1 MTLLA
6 AIQDWFDWFP
16 AGETVS
22 VLKWILVI
30 GMILVGFFGTFL
42 PVLPGTTLIYVGML
56 AHYFLMG
63 MQADSRL
70 TWQSLVVIGL
80 LWIGSIAVDW
90 VSGAMGA
97 KYFGSSK
104 YGVWGALIGGLVG
117 AVFFSLPGLILGP
130 VVGVFVAEIWF
141 AKKEWK
147 PAANSTMGTVVG
159 GLLGMVGKMLLAML
173 MIGWYAA
180 DVFVFN
186 PAADV
191 PSLEAPAHESI
202 ETPPGR

>member
-16 AGETVS
+16 ASQTLEAA
-22 VLKWILVI
+22 KWILVA

-42 PVLPGTTLIYVGML
+42 PVLPGTTLIFGGML

-63 MQADSRL
+63 MQAGSGL
-70 TWQSLVVIGL
+70 TWQSLVVIALFWGL
-80 LWIGSIAVDW
+80 SIAVEW
-90 VSGAMGA
+90 VSSAMGA

-104 YGVWGALIGGLVG
+104 YGVWGAVIGGLVG
-117 AVFFSLPGLILGP
+117 LLFSLPGLILGP
-130 VVGVFVAEIWF
+130 IVGVFVAELWF

-147 PAANSTMGTVVG
+147 PAANSTVGTVVG
-159 GLLGMVGKMLLAML
+159 GLAGMVVKMLLAMA
-173 MIGWYAA
+173 MIAWYVA

-186 PAADV
+186 PADSG
-191 PSLEAPAHESI
+191 PPAVESV
-202 ETPPGR
+202 EPATVR